1 MIIIALFYLRTS
13 IVRAGSGKSA
23 VASAAYQ
30 SAEKGLYSER
40 LGQTFSYSS
49 KEEVVFSEVLLPEN
63 APDEYHNRQALWN
76 AVEAKENRSN
86 SRYAR
91 QFVIATPKE
100 WNEQETIERSRE
112 FIQQALVSK
121 GMCVDWAFHRK
132 ENNPHIH
139 IMATVRGFNQD
150 GSWAQMEKKVFA
162 LDENGER
169 IPEIDPK
176 TGEQKVRTR
185 TRNGVT
191 SSEKLWK
198 RITVQINN
206 WNQRSFLNEVKR
218 EWAETCNRYLEPEQH
233 LDHRSYQE
241 QGVNKV
247 SLLHESLEDRAAR
260 RNRIL
265 TATAQENEN
274 RRRANA
280 VLSQMEVFAK
290 QARELL
296 EKFRKQ
302 IEKWRIKHGRQR
314 NITGITNNAGNENVN
329 RGIRAAAAGGVGS
342 IGEDR
347 AGIIQHLADTAA
359 ELKQQTQKIHRRH
372 RHR

>member
-1 MIIIALFYLRTS
+1 M
-13 IVRAGSGKSA
+13 
-23 VASAAYQ
+23 
-30 SAEKGLYSER
+30 
-40 LGQTFSYSS
+40 
-49 KEEVVFSEVLLPEN
+49 LLPEN

-100 WNEQETIERSRE
+100 WNEQETIERSRV

-150 GSWAQMEKKVFA
+150 GSWAQMEKKVYA
-162 LDENGER
+162 LDAEGNKIPDLDENGVQ
-169 IPEIDPK
+169 K
-176 TGEQKVRTR
+176 TRAR

-191 SSEKLWK
+191 SYTKLWK
-198 RITVQINN
+198 RITVQAND
-206 WNQRSFLNEVKR
+206 WNKREFLNEVKR
-218 EWAETCNRYLEPEQH
+218 QWAETCN
-233 LDHRSYQE
+233 
-241 QGVNKV
+241 
-247 SLLHESLEDRAAR
+247 
-260 RNRIL
+260 
-265 TATAQENEN
+265 
-274 RRRANA
+274 
-280 VLSQMEVFAK
+280 
-290 QARELL
+290 
-296 EKFRKQ
+296 
-302 IEKWRIKHGRQR
+302 
-314 NITGITNNAGNENVN
+314 ENVD
-329 RGIRAAAAGGVGS
+329 RGIPTADAGGVGG

-359 ELKQQTQKIHRRH
+359 ELRHQTQKLHRRH

>member
-13 IVRAGSGKSA
+13 IVRASSGKSA

-63 APDEYHNRQALWN
+63 APDEYRDRQTLWN

-100 WNEQETIERSRE
+100 WNEQETIERSRV

-132 ENNPHIH
+132 ENNPHLH

-176 TGEQKVRTR
+176 
-185 TRNGVT
+185 
-191 SSEKLWK
+191 
-198 RITVQINN
+198 
-206 WNQRSFLNEVKR
+206 
-218 EWAETCNRYLEPEQH
+218 
-233 LDHRSYQE
+233 
-241 QGVNKV
+241 QG
-247 SLLHESLEDRAAR
+247 
-260 RNRIL
+260 
-265 TATAQENEN
+265 N
-274 RRRANA
+274 RR
-280 VLSQMEVFAK
+280 FAP
-290 QARELL
+290 EP
-296 EKFRKQ
+296 
-302 IEKWRIKHGRQR
+302 GM
-314 NITGITNNAGNENVN
+314 V
-329 RGIRAAAAGGVGS
+329 
-342 IGEDR
+342 
-347 AGIIQHLADTAA
+347 
-359 ELKQQTQKIHRRH
+359 
-372 RHR
+372 

>member
-1 MIIIALFYLRTS
+1 M
-13 IVRAGSGKSA
+13 
-23 VASAAYQ
+23 
-30 SAEKGLYSER
+30 
-40 LGQTFSYSS
+40 
-49 KEEVVFSEVLLPEN
+49 
-63 APDEYHNRQALWN
+63 
-76 AVEAKENRSN
+76 
-86 SRYAR
+86 
-91 QFVIATPKE
+91 
-100 WNEQETIERSRE
+100 
-112 FIQQALVSK
+112 
-121 GMCVDWAFHRK
+121 
-132 ENNPHIH
+132 
-139 IMATVRGFNQD
+139 
-150 GSWAQMEKKVFA
+150 
-162 LDENGER
+162 
-169 IPEIDPK
+169 
-176 TGEQKVRTR
+176 
-185 TRNGVT
+185 
-191 SSEKLWK
+191 
-198 RITVQINN
+198 
-206 WNQRSFLNEVKR
+206 
-218 EWAETCNRYLEPEQH
+218 
-233 LDHRSYQE
+233 
-241 QGVNKV
+241 

-260 RNRIL
+260 RNGIL

-329 RGIRAAAAGGVGS
+329 RGIRAAAAGGVRS

>member
-150 GSWAQMEKKVFA
+150 GSWAQMEKKVYA
-162 LDENGER
+162 LDEEGNKIPDLDENG
-169 IPEIDPK
+169 IQK
-176 TGEQKVRTR
+176 TRAR

-191 SSEKLWK
+191 SYTKLWK
-198 RITVQINN
+198 RITVQTND
-206 WNQRSFLNEVKR
+206 WNKREFLNEVKR
-218 EWAETCNRYLEPEQH
+218 QWAETCNRYLSPDQQ

-260 RNRIL
+260 RNGIL

-359 ELKQQTQKIHRRH
+359 ELRQQTQKIHRRH

>member
-13 IVRAGSGKSA
+13 IVRASSGKSA

-100 WNEQETIERSRE
+100 WNEQETIERSRV
-112 FIQQALVSK
+112 FIQQAIVSK

-139 IMATVRGFNQD
+139 IMATVRGFNED
-150 GSWAQMEKKVFA
+150 GSWAQMEKKVYA
-162 LDENGER
+162 LDEEGNKIPDLDENG
-169 IPEIDPK
+169 IQK
-176 TGEQKVRTR
+176 TRAR

-191 SSEKLWK
+191 SYTKLWK
-198 RITVQINN
+198 RITVQAND
-206 WNQRSFLNEVKR
+206 WNKREFLNEVKR
-218 EWAETCNRYLEPEQH
+218 QWAETCNRYLSPDQQ

-260 RNRIL
+260 RSGIL
-265 TATAQENEN
+265 TVTAQENEN
-274 RRRANA
+274 RRRVNA
-280 VLSQMEVFAK
+280 MLAQMEIFAK

-302 IEKWRIKHGRQR
+302 LEKWRIKHGRQR
-314 NITGITNNAGNENVN
+314 NITGITNNAGNENVD
-329 RGIRAAAAGGVGS
+329 RGIRAAAAGGIGG

-347 AGIIQHLADTAA
+347 AGVIQHLADTAA